1 MLNDFIDDYQDK
13 KPIVV
18 KKCFDTGGLT
28 WGKINKIVERNNINS
43 DEFKIAYQ
51 GIVAKHH
58 YIETFDE
65 VGTVRHRLI
74 KPVIY
79 NLLKNGA
86 TLIANRIINEPAIDK
101 FARQIARLTGRQTVT
116 SMYVA
121 FGDKDSYKAHWDT
134 RDVFAIQIKG
144 RKRWVMKIY

>member
-1 MLNDFIDDYQDK
+1 MLSNMPNDFIDDYQDK

-43 DEFKIAYQ
+43 DEFKMAYQ
-51 GIVAKHH
+51 GIVEKHH
-58 YIETFDE
+58 YIEQYDD
-65 VGTVRHRLI
+65 VGSTRYRLI
-74 KPVIY
+74 KPIVY
-79 NLLKNGA
+79 DLLKQGA
-86 TLIANRIINEPAIDK
+86 TLIANRIINEPAIDG
-101 FARQIARLTGRQTVT
+101 FSRQIAQLTGRQTVA

-134 RDVFAIQIKG
+134 VMYLQFKLKG
-144 RKRWVMKIY
+144 VSVGQ